1 MKKKNKERIP
11 NPAMEAD
18 QLTDVSALCDLF
30 DKADVSRDGTIS
42 IQGPSHHSNR
52 NTNLILLRKV
62 LP

>member
-42 IQGPSHHSNR
+42 IQGPSHHSNK
-52 NTNLILLRKV
+52 NT
-62 LP
+62 